1 MKEMLAAV
9 LLIAAVVLIYM
20 STVGGDE
27 GMENKVRNGGGRVQA
42 TIERL
47 NP

>member
-1 MKEMLAAV
+1 MKEILATLVLLLAV
-9 LLIAAVVLIYM
+9 LVIYM

-27 GMENKVRNGGGRVQA
+27 GLEDRVRNGGGRIHT